1 MVDIDAKSDMIFKYK
16 RIKMYIP
23 VHSFFIPYATFFSG
37 EYDFLTPRKEDVVID
52 AGANIGDFTVKI
64 AGKVSKVIAI
74 EPSRENLSYLRLNAG
89 NTQNV
94 TIIQKAIGNERGI
107 IGFTGQG
114 VSAAVK
120 ENANNRVE
128 IDMLDSIC
136 EDLKIAPTLLKM
148 DIEGYEGDALRG
160 MERSMDT
167 VRRMVIEVHDDRN
180 KKDCE
185 DVLIGHGFKIR
196 YQNKIDIVKRTF
208 RNIAFHPLSFVEYD
222 RLNEFYASRV
232 ILKFPFTGK
241 SCIPSCGET
250 QGMHLLEAWRS

>member
-1 MVDIDAKSDMIFKYK
+1 MVDIAAKSDMIFKYK
-16 RIKMYIP
+16 KIKMSIP
-23 VHSFFIPYATFFSG
+23 VYSFFIPYATFFSG

-52 AGANIGDFTVKI
+52 AGANIGDFTAKI
-64 AGKVSKVIAI
+64 ARKVSSVIAI
-74 EPSRENLSYLRLNAG
+74 EPSRENLSYLRLNVA
-89 NTQNV
+89 NTQNI

-128 IDMLDSIC
+128 IDTLDHIC

-167 VRRMVIEVHDDRN
+167 VRRMVIEVHDNRN

-185 DVLIGHGFKIR
+185 DVLMGHGFKIR
-196 YQNKIDIVKRTF
+196 YQNKIDIVTRTL
-208 RNIAFHPLSFVEYD
+208 RNITFHPLSFIQYD
-222 RLNEFYASRV
+222 KLNAFYASRV

-241 SCIPSCGET
+241 SSIPSCGET
-250 QGMHLLEAWRS
+250 QGMYLLEAWK

>member
-16 RIKMYIP
+16 KIKMSIP
-23 VHSFFIPYATFFSG
+23 VYSFFIPYATFFSG
-37 EYDFLTPRKEDVVID
+37 EYDFLNPRKKDVVVD
-52 AGANIGDFTVKI
+52 AGANIGDFTAKI
-64 AGKVSKVIAI
+64 ARKVSSVIAI
-74 EPSRENLSYLRLNAG
+74 EPSRENLSYLRLNTLSLH
-89 NTQNV
+89 NI
-94 TIIQKAIGNERGI
+94 TIIEKAVGIKRGF

-114 VSAAVK
+114 VSASVD
-120 ENANNRVE
+120 ENANNSVE
-128 IDMLDSIC
+128 IDTLDNIC

-196 YQNKIDIVKRTF
+196 YQNRVDVMKRTW
-208 RNIAFHPLSFVEYD
+208 RNITFHPLSFIKYD
-222 RLNEFYASRV
+222 KLNAFYASRV
-232 ILKFPFTGK
+232 ILKFPFTRK
-241 SCIPSCGET
+241 SSIPSCGET
-250 QGMHLLEAWRS
+250 QGMYLLEAWK